1 MNPPSMIIS
10 VFLESVVI
18 ICRHFRSIFDAISL
32 IAANTE
38 KFVIV
43 VRYISFI
50 SGAQIQESVESKVAR
65 NSFNS
70 WFFQFSHAVIGKDAL
85 IRNESFYIISTKP
98 NLPAFGGSFVNLTI
112 IFPIFTCFSCSIV
125 SGSRSMTYS

>member
-1 MNPPSMIIS
+1 MNPPSIIIS

-50 SGAQIQESVESKVAR
+50 SGAQIQESVESKEAR

-70 WFFQFSHAVIGKDAL
+70 
-85 IRNESFYIISTKP
+85 
-98 NLPAFGGSFVNLTI
+98 
-112 IFPIFTCFSCSIV
+112 
-125 SGSRSMTYS
+125 